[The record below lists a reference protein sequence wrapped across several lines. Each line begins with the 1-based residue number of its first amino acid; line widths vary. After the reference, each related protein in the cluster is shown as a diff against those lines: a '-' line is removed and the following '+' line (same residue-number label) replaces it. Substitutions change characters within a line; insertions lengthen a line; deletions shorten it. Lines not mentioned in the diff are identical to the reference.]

1 MKIPVEI
8 YQDSTVTHVRCK
20 TRMSSL
26 HSSET
31 KTETRKILSTD
42 LWGVIHEKSVKIKD
56 IPFKLL
62 TYKYEYKCIY
72 NLYNFYV

>member
-1 MKIPVEI
+1 
-8 YQDSTVTHVRCK
+8 
-20 TRMSSL
+20 MSSL

-31 KTETRKILSTD
+31 KTTETRKILSTD

-62 TYKYEYKCIY
+62 T
-72 NLYNFYV
+72 